1 MLVSEIVKNCLRY
14 LLNNQYFKLGNA
26 VFRLMIAIPM
36 GSDPAPFMA
45 NLIIHYE
52 NRCVRKGIKNRLD
65 ELPMFPDLFMTL
77 QL

>member
-1 MLVSEIVKNCLRY
+1 
-14 LLNNQYFKLGNA
+14 
-26 VFRLMIAIPM
+26 M
-36 GSDPAPFMA
+36 GSVPASFKA

-52 NRCVRKGIKNRLD
+52 NRCVRKVIKNRLD